1 MNQPGKPITP
11 IRVFIIDDHPIVRE
25 SIAAIISQQPDM
37 VVSGSASSK
46 RDVYAAFTLHAPDVA
61 IVDVALADSHGLELI
76 QDLRTQFEDS
86 RFVVFSMYD
95 ERLYA
100 ERAVKS
106 GAHGYVMKSQSAKML
121 VQAVRMA
128 STNDYYLSKS
138 MLSMILRQMGPHHVA
153 EPSGPSISNLTT
165 RELEVFQMIGQG
177 QDASKIADRL
187 ALSRKTVETYRRRIK
202 EKLDLDSLTELLHHA
217 MRWTDSQSRS

>member
-1 MNQPGKPITP
+1 MNQPGKPIDP
-11 IRVFIIDDHPIVRE
+11 IRVFVIDDHPIVRE
-25 SIAAIISQQPDM
+25 SIASLIAEQPDM
-37 VVSGSASSK
+37 VVSGTAGTK
-46 RDVYAAFTLHAPDVA
+46 KEVYDGFALSAPDVA
-61 IVDVALADSHGLELI
+61 IVDVALSDSHGLELI
-76 QDLRTQFEDS
+76 QDLRAQFDDA

-106 GAHGYVMKSQSAKML
+106 GAHGYVMKNQSVKML

-128 STNDYYLSKS
+128 NANDYYLSKS
-138 MLSMILRQMGPHHVA
+138 MLSTILRQMGPNQTIPESGSPVA
-153 EPSGPSISNLTT
+153 NLTT

-202 EKLDLDSLTELLHHA
+202 EKLELDSLTELLHHA
-217 MRWTDSQSRS
+217 VRWTDSQSRT